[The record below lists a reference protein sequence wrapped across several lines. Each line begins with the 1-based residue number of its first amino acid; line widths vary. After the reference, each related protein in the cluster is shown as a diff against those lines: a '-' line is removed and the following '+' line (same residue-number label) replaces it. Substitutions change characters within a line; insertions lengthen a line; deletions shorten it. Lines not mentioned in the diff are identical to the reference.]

1 MLQKKSRQNNAGLW
15 LGLKLFF
22 PSEKQAF
29 IAAESILPDLN
40 AGHARRSITSIGI
53 KNRILSIGIEAED
66 PAALRAS
73 LNSCMNSIIL
83 SKSIM
88 EE

>member
-1 MLQKKSRQNNAGLW
+1 M
-15 LGLKLFF
+15 
-22 PSEKQAF
+22 
-29 IAAESILPDLN
+29 PDLN
-40 AGHARRSITSIGI
+40 AGHAKRSTSAIGI
-53 KNRILSIGIEAED
+53 KNRILSIDIKAED

-73 LNSCMNSIIL
+73 LNSCMNSIML

>member
-1 MLQKKSRQNNAGLW
+1 LQKKSRQNNARFGLS
-15 LGLKLFF
+15 LKLLF
-22 PSEKQAF
+22 PSEKQAA
-29 IAAESILPDLN
+29 IAAESARPDLN
-40 AGHARRSITSIGI
+40 AGHAKRSASAIGI
-53 KNRILSIGIEAED
+53 KNRILSIDIKAED

-73 LNSCMNSIIL
+73 LNSCMNSIML